1 MLTRGHDQMTLKKG
15 DNLKKLNLPS
25 VSGKNFRLSNVK
37 GRKSLIS
44 FYRFAQ
50 CPFCNLR
57 IHELIKRHDEFRGNL
72 EIVAIFD
79 APLSHLIKSM
89 ERHDAPFEILAD
101 EDFSYFRAIDVE
113 QSLIKF
119 LIGSVINIHR
129 LVQASMKG
137 FIPLSFK
144 GSMLTVP
151 VDILINEKGMVE
163 HVYYGKTTA
172 DHMNFDDILAF
183 ART

>member
-1 MLTRGHDQMTLKKG
+1 MRLKKG
-15 DNLKKLNLPS
+15 DNLKNLNLPS
-25 VSGKNFRLSNVK
+25 VSGKSFKLSNIR

-57 IHELIKRHDEFRGNL
+57 IHELIERHDEFRGDL
-72 EIVAIFD
+72 KIVAIFD
-79 APLSHLIKSM
+79 SPLDHLIKSM
-89 ERHDAPFEILAD
+89 ERHEAPFEILAD

-113 QSLIKF
+113 KSLIKF
-119 LIGSVINIHR
+119 LIGSVLNFHR
-129 LVQASMKG
+129 LVKASLKG

-151 VDILINEKGMVE
+151 VDILINEKGVVE
-163 HVYYGKTTA
+163 RVYYGKTTA
-172 DHMNFDDILAF
+172 DHMNFDDILGF

>member
-1 MLTRGHDQMTLKKG
+1 MRLKKG
-15 DNLKKLNLPS
+15 DDLKKLNLPS
-25 VSGKNFRLSNVK
+25 VSGKNFKLSDIR

-57 IHELIKRHDEFRGNL
+57 IHELIKRHDEFMGDL
-72 EIVAIFD
+72 KIVAIFD
-79 APLSHLIKSM
+79 APLDHLIKSM
-89 ERHDAPFEILAD
+89 ERHEAPFEILAD

-113 QSLIKF
+113 KSLIKF
-119 LIGSVINIHR
+119 LIGSVFNIHR
-129 LVQASMKG
+129 LVQASLKG

-151 VDILINEKGMVE
+151 VDILINEKGVVE
-163 HVYYGKTTA
+163 RVYYGKTTA